1 MHVGNFCLTLV
12 NLSHNY
18 LIFRVIK
25 QPILS
30 LLFCSSARVLLSYKG
45 SGCPGASCLFLML
58 VDLHACDGEEH
69 VWENFLFALG
79 PIQVLSFHWQH
90 HHLNLVFYMTHYVLL
105 WNYSLC
111 IYTKLTS
118 WCYFWNHTR
127 SNSPLS
133 FSCIIT
139 VGQCAYKWGHGL
151 AHCV

>member
-1 MHVGNFCLTLV
+1 MHAVNFYLTLV

-25 QPILS
+25 QTILS
-30 LLFCSSARVLLSYKG
+30 PLFCSSARALLSYKG
-45 SGCPGASCLFLML
+45 SRYPGASCLFLML
-58 VDLHACDGEEH
+58 VALHACDGQKQ
-69 VWENFLFALG
+69 VWKCFLFGLG
-79 PIQVLSFHWQH
+79 PIRVLSFCCQH
-90 HHLNLVFYMTHYVLL
+90 HHLNLLFYTTCYVLL
-105 WNYSLC
+105 WMYSLC
-111 IYTKLTS
+111 TYTNLTS